1 MTEHFDPE
9 LAITQVRGEFGEH
22 GGVAPSIERSATFTL
37 CAFDTVTALSSAAE
51 GPAQHNTQRIAGR
64 GRTPLGC

>member
-9 LAITQVRGEFGEH
+9 LAITQVRREFGEH

-37 CAFDTVTALSSAAE
+37 CAFDTVTVLPIVVYAGSLASE
-51 GPAQHNTQRIAGR
+51 GP
-64 GRTPLGC
+64 

>member
-9 LAITQVRGEFGEH
+9 LAITQVRREFGEH

-37 CAFDTVTALSSAAE
+37 CAFDTVTVLPIVVYAGNLASD
-51 GPAQHNTQRIAGR
+51 GP
-64 GRTPLGC
+64 